1 MHLWIVDSGLFVTDC
16 RTRLPFR
23 FGADTMTEAPL
34 CLAMLEIET
43 DEGTRVRGYAS
54 DLLVPKWFDK
64 DPNKT
69 PRQNSLDLL
78 ASAEAAALSFRSEPE
93 STLFD
98 SWWSVYRQRVESQP
112 FGQGDQLVRAFGVAL
127 CERALMDAACRA
139 AEVSFFGAL
148 KQDLF
153 GFRPELLYPEL
164 DDWSLPSSLS
174 EAPASRVRVRH
185 TVGLN
190 DALRQEELET
200 PLDDGLPQALEQD
213 IASYGLDTFKV
224 KIGGGHELDLARLR
238 SLAAFFDDTLDDYQ
252 ITVDGNEQFDT
263 LDDLLV
269 LFDALGR
276 DPHGQRLLERL
287 LYIEQPL
294 HRRATFEPKRNR
306 AMAQVRD
313 IAPVI
318 IDEADCALDA
328 LPRALELGYRGI
340 SVKNCKGVFRAL
352 ASRGLCETVHDAF
365 QSAEDLT
372 NLPVVALQQ
381 DLATVAALDL
391 PHVERNGHHYFSGLQ
406 HLSERE
412 THAALAAH
420 PGLYTRYGSSARLA
434 IEGGELKLHSLA
446 QSGYGAVGDPDLPAR
461 RRGKDWGRE

>member
-1 MHLWIVDSGLFVTDC
+1 
-16 RTRLPFR
+16 
-23 FGADTMTEAPL
+23 
-34 CLAMLEIET
+34 
-43 DEGTRVRGYAS
+43 
-54 DLLVPKWFDK
+54 
-64 DPNKT
+64 
-69 PRQNSLDLL
+69 
-78 ASAEAAALSFRSEPE
+78 
-93 STLFD
+93 
-98 SWWSVYRQRVESQP
+98 
-112 FGQGDQLVRAFGVAL
+112 
-127 CERALMDAACRA
+127 
-139 AEVSFFGAL
+139 
-148 KQDLF
+148 
-153 GFRPELLYPEL
+153 
-164 DDWSLPSSLS
+164 
-174 EAPASRVRVRH
+174 
-185 TVGLN
+185 
-190 DALRQEELET
+190 
-200 PLDDGLPQALEQD
+200 
-213 IASYGLDTFKV
+213 
-224 KIGGGHELDLARLR
+224 
-238 SLAAFFDDTLDDYQ
+238 
-252 ITVDGNEQFDT
+252 
-263 LDDLLV
+263 
-269 LFDALGR
+269 
-276 DPHGQRLLERL
+276 

-434 IEGGELKLHSLA
+434 IEGGELKLDSLA